1 MLPICFSGAGLSGN
15 IHDVLYYLSRLTV
28 CRTGRVDIQPI
39 EIIIFEDDIVVTK
52 KKTAKK
58 TAVVKKKAVAKPAET
73 STVKKVA
80 KKKVSKKKTSKK
92 TVSKKT
98 AQRAQLTFEQ
108 RYQKIEEAAYLIAE
122 KSNFAPGNE
131 VRNWL
136 LAEQQ
141 IDAWIAADNIELVR

>member
-1 MLPICFSGAGLSGN
+1 M
-15 IHDVLYYLSRLTV
+15 
-28 CRTGRVDIQPI
+28 
-39 EIIIFEDDIVVTK
+39 VTK

-58 TAVVKKKAVAKPAET
+58 AAAKKKVVAKAAT

-80 KKKVSKKKTSKK
+80 KKKASKKKTSKK
-92 TVSKKT
+92 KAVSAKT

-108 RYQKIEEAAYLIAE
+108 RYHKIQEAAYLIAE

-136 LAEQQ
+136 LAEQE